1 MIKVTPQTY
10 IDMNEEFIREGTPF
24 RLTPTTQ
31 EEIDKRIERDKN
43 CFPTVKHNAPDSLR

>member
-31 EEIDKRIERDKN
+31 EEIDARIERDKT
-43 CFPTVKHNAPDSLR
+43 CFPKVIHKYED